1 MPRADEWLVAWALAE
16 PTVERA
22 PPVVEAMP
30 PAVEVASPPVEM
42 APPIVEVTAP
52 IIEAIDSS
60 SLRERLYILTKR
72 AVDVVIG
79 TLLIAA
85 AWPIM
90 LITAVAIKCT
100 SSGPILF
107 RQPRAGRNGRPF
119 VMYKFRSMH
128 DGAEED
134 RLPLSCRNELTEG
147 PCFKLRDD
155 PRLTPIGRFL
165 RQTSIDE
172 LPQLFN
178 VFKGEMTLVGP
189 RPLPLDEVCTGT
201 RAERH
206 RLHVRPGLTCLWQIS
221 GRCEIPYHEW
231 VLLDL
236 YYIEHRGLL
245 LDLEILIKTVPA
257 VLSRRGAF

>member
-1 MPRADEWLVAWALAE
+1 MPRADEGLVAWALAR
-16 PTVERA
+16 PG
-22 PPVVEAMP
+22 
-30 PAVEVASPPVEM
+30 VEM
-42 APPIVEVTAP
+42 APPAVEMAPPYVEVALPAVEATVPIVED
-52 IIEAIDSS
+52 IDSS
-60 SLRERLYILTKR
+60 GLRERLYLLTKR
-72 AVDVVIG
+72 AMDVLVG
-79 TLLIAA
+79 TLLIAVT
-85 AWPIM
+85 WPIM
-90 LITAVAIKCT
+90 LATAVAIKWT
-100 SSGPILF
+100 SPGPVLF

-134 RLPLSCRNELTEG
+134 RPLLSRRNELIEG
-147 PCFKLRDD
+147 PCFKLSDD
-155 PRLTPIGRFL
+155 PRLTRIGRFL

-178 VFKGEMTLVGP
+178 VLEGEMTLVGP

-201 RAERH
+201 GAEH
-206 RLHVRPGLTCLWQIS
+206 RRLEVRPGLTCLWQIS

-236 YYIEHRGLL
+236 YYIEHHSLL
-245 LDLEILIKTVPA
+245 LDLEVLIKTIPA